1 MDKKALEKDYQQGV
15 KLIQEY
21 VTNYLVENYEGI
33 EKIEWQ
39 GIGVEWRNSP
49 IYGASLFSNYVDTDV
64 KIYVSEDNYF
74 TMTFQ
79 LSDEAEYNDDSQ
91 KYVLVDSLNS
101 EWIDELFEVEKGNH
115 LYSNSGNKELK
126 KLKVSNEEQ
135 LEFERMKK
143 SNNGSSDAEIHYDL
157 KIHELNY

>member
-64 KIYVSEDNYF
+64 KIYVSEKEFF
-74 TMTFQ
+74 TMSYKLT
-79 LSDEAEYNDDSQ
+79 DYTEYDYDAN
-91 KYVLVDSLNS
+91 KYVLSNTLTHDSIDKVSMEIENKVYKYDDMLN
-101 EWIDELFEVEKGNH
+101 ITG
-115 LYSNSGNKELK
+115 
-126 KLKVSNEEQ
+126 LKVTEKEK
-135 LEFERMKK
+135 LEFEKIKK
-143 SNNGSSDAEIHYDL
+143 SSNGSPQTQIGYNL
-157 KIHELNY
+157 KLHELHY